1 MKKLVGISFLLLC
14 AWALT
19 LVAAENKTYTGAI
32 SDKMCGAKHMM
43 EGGDAKCTLACVDKG
58 SSFVFVQGEKVIDI
72 ENQDAKGLR
81 DAAGKKVTVLGAMS
95 KDGKS
100 IKIAEIK
107 KPAK

>member
-1 MKKLVGISFLLLC
+1 MKRILVLALLATLAVGLSVLGAEKKL
-14 AWALT
+14 
-19 LVAAENKTYTGAI
+19 TGAI

-58 SSFVFVQGEKVIDI
+58 SKFVFVQGDKVLDI

-81 DAAGKKVTVLGAMS
+81 EAAGLKVTLTGETS

-100 IKIAEIK
+100 IKIASIK
-107 KPAK
+107 AQK